1 MFLQFLISS
10 VVGCIVFAAMDGEP
24 FRARLVG
31 AFAVG
36 LGATWLVVWLYVRIR
51 WGRSARITMD
61 MR

>member
-1 MFLQFLISS
+1 
-10 VVGCIVFAAMDGEP
+10 VFAAMDGEQ

-31 AFAVG
+31 AFAAG